1 MCDQEEEDIQHLL
14 IGCVVARQVWFSLFH
29 QIGFSQLA
37 PTPTE
42 ASFDIWWENVEVAAT
57 GDMRKGLNS
66 LVIFGA
72 WCIWKHRNDYV
83 FNGSAPSVAAVLTM
97 AREED
102 RLWSLAGDKG
112 LTSLYVGDG

>member
-1 MCDQEEEDIQHLL
+1 
-14 IGCVVARQVWFSLFH
+14 VVARQVWASLFH